1 MKYNSF
7 LSDRDNFRRRM
18 SCLPRFSSVT
28 KAYLDS
34 LEDNEETI
42 TIVYS
47 KLTKYNNL
55 SRFKQLKSL
64 ICSGSETS
72 ELPTLPDTIKTLRCN
87 CNTIIK
93 IQTLP
98 SSLVNF
104 DISYN
109 SISKLPSLP
118 NQLETL
124 NCSFNEI
131 NYIPQLP
138 STIQRLDCSF
148 NRLTYLP
155 THTTPQ
161 LNYLEC
167 SDNYIESLPPLSPA
181 LIYLYCGDNHLEK
194 LPSLPNSIQRID
206 CSSNHIKYLPT
217 LPKNLTYLLCYNN
230 QLYYLPLLPPN
241 LETIHFENNPMA
253 EYFDAFNIELL
264 RTQVS
269 IVYKFRSTYYHLKF
283 KQRFRNLLWSKR
295 EERARTLYSPENL
308 KKMVDEIED
317 DDISLLFNVI
327 EKW

>member
-1 MKYNSF
+1 
-7 LSDRDNFRRRM
+7 M

-34 LEDNEETI
+34 LEDIEETI
-42 TIVYS
+42 TVTNS
-47 KLTKYNNL
+47 KLTKSNNL

-64 ICSGSETS
+64 ICSGSDTF
-72 ELPTLPDTIKTLRCN
+72 ELPPLPDTIETLWCN
-87 CNTIIK
+87 GNSIIQ
-93 IQTLP
+93 IQSLP
-98 SSLVNF
+98 SSLVTF

-109 SISKLPSLP
+109 SVSKLPSLP
-118 NQLETL
+118 KQLEVL

-138 STIQRLDCSF
+138 HTIQRLDCSF

-155 THTTPQ
+155 THSTPQ

-167 SDNYIESLPPLSPA
+167 SDNYIETLPSLSPV
-181 LIYLYCGDNHLEK
+181 LIHLYCGDNYLEK
-194 LPSLPNSIQRID
+194 LPSLPNSIKRID
-206 CSSNHIKYLPT
+206 CSGNRIKHLPT
-217 LPKNLTYLLCYNN
+217 LPENLTQLLCYNN
-230 QLYYLPLLPPN
+230 QLYYLPLLPPS

-253 EYFDAFNIELL
+253 EYFNAFNIDLL

-283 KQRFRNLLWSKR
+283 KQRFRNLLWTKR
-295 EERARTLYSPENL
+295 EERARIFYSPENL
-308 KKMVDEIED
+308 KKIVEEIED
-317 DDISLLFNVI
+317 DDISLLFNAI